1 MKKLDAKKL
10 RLSSEAIRNLQKR
23 QLSAAAGG
31 WNPYETMGPCGTE
44 VQSYCIGDC
53 GQTR

>member
-10 RLSSEAIRNLQKR
+10 RLSSEAIRHLQKR

-31 WNPYETMGPCGTE
+31 WLPYETMGPCAIE
-44 VQSYCIGDC
+44 VPSGRVGGNC
-53 GQTR
+53 